1 MRILTL
7 ILLCVLTAA
16 SGYAQK
22 KGPAANPVFVDK
34 SGVLKWTATGKEAQ
48 FFGVN
53 YTVPFAFGYRSHKAL
68 GIDPEKAIDADV
80 YHMGRLGFDAF
91 RVHVWDTEIADSAG
105 NLLQNEHLRLFDYL
119 LYKLKEQGIKI
130 LITPLAFWGNGYPE
144 PDQNTGS
151 FSSIW
156 NKQKVLVT
164 EAAIKAQERY
174 LQQFFKHV
182 NPYTKTTYG
191 ADRDVIAMEI
201 NNEPHHSGPQQGATN
216 YVQRMA
222 AAVRSTG
229 WTKPVFYNISES
241 PNYAGAVVK
250 ADVDGHS
257 FQWYPTGLVA
267 NRTLQGNYLPH
278 VDRYAIPFGDTI
290 AAFNKRAKMVYE
302 FDAGD
307 VLGSY
312 MYPAMARAFR
322 GAGFQWATQFAYDPL
337 YTAHAN
343 TEYQTHYVNIAYTPG
358 KAISLMIAGHAFRNL
373 PRNRSYGTYPADTVF
388 GAFRVSYAQDLS
400 EMNTGEAFLYSNN
413 TATQPVNKAA
423 LRQVAGVG
431 NSPIVQYSGT
441 GAYFLDKVNDGVWRL
456 EVLPDVFQLSDPFAK
471 ASPRKTVRRLVA
483 AQRTMKLQLPGLDGG
498 FVVKDAAGAPQAGSS
513 AGFSVL
519 PGVYYLVKNGTTYVP
534 EQKAFSVAYPVA
546 ALPADSVLLT
556 HTPALYADEGG
567 SLQIAAQV
575 AGADTV
581 RLELRHPQAG
591 WQTVMMQQQDGF
603 LYTARVPQQMMQS
616 GPLAYRILT
625 TARNGMTWAFPSGI
639 AGAPYGW
646 DALPA
651 QTWQTVI
658 LPKTAPVSLFQAATD
673 EAAISVFTTNWQ
685 QNSLQ
690 YGAATQYPYITQV
703 MQVSHTEAA
712 DKRPPLAWQMFV
724 GNQVQQRSQAAASA
738 SKVGVM
744 AQGSPGSAVQLHL
757 VTATGAAYTASINFT
772 DSTMRLYELPLSV
785 FKPTE
790 MLLLPRPYPG
800 FQPLHLSLV
809 RESRLAP
816 ERIELLQVV
825 VGDGG
830 KQTSPVKIQLQSIA
844 LQ

>member
-1 MRILTL
+1 MRNLTL
-7 ILLCVLTAA
+7 ILLGVIAA
-16 SGYAQK
+16 LCGQAQK
-22 KGPAANPVFVDK
+22 RGKVATPVFVDK
-34 SGVLKWTATGKEAQ
+34 AGVMRWTATGKEAQ

-53 YTVPFAFGYRSHKAL
+53 YTVPFAYGYRSHKAL

-80 YHMGRLGFDAF
+80 YHMARLGFDAF

-119 LYKLKEQGIKI
+119 LYKLKQRGIKI

-144 PDQNTGS
+144 PDRNTGS

-156 NKQKVLVT
+156 NKQQVVTT
-164 EAAIKAQERY
+164 EAAIKAQETY
-174 LQQFFKHV
+174 LQQFFRHV

-191 ADRDVIAMEI
+191 ADADVIAMEI
-201 NNEPHHSGPQQGATN
+201 NNEPHHSGPQQGATD
-216 YVQRMA
+216 YVASMA

-241 PNYAGAVVK
+241 PKYAGAVVK
-250 ADVDGHS
+250 AAVDGHS

-278 VDRYAIPFGDTI
+278 VDRYHIPFDTI
-290 AAFNKRAKMVYE
+290 PAFARRAKMVYE

-307 VLGSY
+307 VIGSY

-400 EMNTGEAFLYSNN
+400 EMNTAERFLYSNN
-413 TATQPVNKAA
+413 TNTQPVNRSA

-431 NSPIVQYSGT
+431 NSPVVQYNGT
-441 GAYFLDKVNDGVWRL
+441 GAYFLDKVKDGVWRL
-456 EVLPDVFQLSDPFAK
+456 EVLPDVFQVGDPFAK
-471 ASPRKTVRRLVA
+471 ASPHKTVRRLFLMD
-483 AQRTMKLQLPGLDGG
+483 RTIKLQLPGLEGG
-498 FVVKDAAGAPQAGSS
+498 FDVVGANGDKTKGS
-513 AGFSVL
+513 AEGFAVS
-519 PGVYYLVKNGTTYVP
+519 PGIYFLTGSGVSYTPPSTAMEVV
-534 EQKAFSVAYPVA
+534 YPVA
-546 ALPADSVLLT
+546 PLPADSVLLT
-556 HTPALYADEGG
+556 HTPVRYSDENGN
-567 SLQIAAQV
+567 LQIAAMV

-581 RLELRHPQAG
+581 RLELRHAIGG
-591 WQTVMMQQQDGF
+591 WQTVAMQQGAGF
-603 LYTARVPQQMMQS
+603 LYTARVPEKMMQP
-616 GPLAYRILT
+616 GPLEYRILT
-625 TARNGMTWAFPSGI
+625 NTKGGTIRTFPGGM

-651 QTWQTVI
+651 QTWQTAV
-658 LPKTAPVSLFQAATD
+658 LPMAAPVSLFQAATD
-673 EAAISVFTTNWQ
+673 AQDISVFTTSWQ
-685 QNSLQ
+685 HNKLL
-690 YGAATQYPYITQV
+690 YGAGTRYPYVTQI
-703 MQVSHTEAA
+703 MQLGQVDTL
-712 DKRPPLAWQMFV
+712 DNRPPLAWQLFI
-724 GNQVQQRSQAAASA
+724 GDKVQQRKGAAAKG
-738 SKVGVM
+738 SKIQVAAKGTAGAAM
-744 AQGSPGSAVQLHL
+744 HL
-757 VTATGAAYTASINFT
+757 YLTTATGAAYTAHIQFK
-772 DSTMRLYELPLSV
+772 DSTTQVYELPISA
-785 FKPTE
+785 FKPTG

-800 FQPLHLSLV
+800 FQPLYLPQV
-809 RESRLAP
+809 NEARLQP
-816 ERIELLQVV
+816 QELQMLQVSV
-825 VGDGG
+825 AGA
-830 KQTSPVKIQLQSIA
+830 SPQAGPFTIQLQSIL